1 MLDITQNLKT
11 LHTQYGQYLRATL
24 IRSLR
29 ADPLLVEAEE
39 VLHSI
44 VGADTSQ
51 MFGGQIRQMLREG
64 PLPADVDDLTYMS
77 DEREVLERFRAAMGS
92 ALRNGSSLSDAE
104 REILSSLGFEKLGE
118 FRSKMQSHLGVR
130 AEIPEEDLAIYI
142 PAGEGRG
149 QAFREAIEE
158 QLQAFEFLP
167 KAPEPTVKESKP
179 APDISREHQALPEDE
194 FGSLGE
200 DALPL
205 WEPHVI
211 QQPEVREQVEIP
223 KRSELISSTE
233 RKEMLIESLTVET
246 PAIGEV
252 APGVMF
258 DFLSL
263 NPVPRLTAA
272 LEAAGFDEVGFGFIL
287 RYGRYAP
294 EGRKSEFI
302 VGGLGLA
309 DLSNRLSSWLRA
321 QGPMEAQ
328 IQVVDEGSGELA
340 IYLLAQEGA

>member
-11 LHTQYGQYLRATL
+11 LHTQYGQQLRATL

-44 VGADTSQ
+44 VETDTSQ
-51 MFGGQIRQMLREG
+51 MFRGQIRQMLREG

-77 DEREVLERFRAAMGS
+77 DEREVLERFRAAMRS
-92 ALRNGSSLSDAE
+92 ALRDGSSLSDAE
-104 REILSSLGFEKLGE
+104 QEILSSLGFEKLGE
-118 FRSKMQSHLGVR
+118 FRSKMQSHLGGP

-158 QLQAFEFLP
+158 QLRDLVVRPEMPLPTFDEDVSMSEEPFEPQVQPETERLPSEEEALAPWDPFAAQVPKEQEQDILTQASVLVT
-167 KAPEPTVKESKP
+167 APEMEALSKVS
-179 APDISREHQALPEDE
+179 APMIADGLR
-194 FGSLGE
+194 G
-200 DALPL
+200 
-205 WEPHVI
+205 
-211 QQPEVREQVEIP
+211 
-223 KRSELISSTE
+223 
-233 RKEMLIESLTVET
+233 
-246 PAIGEV
+246 
-252 APGVMF
+252 
-258 DFLSL
+258 L
-263 NPVPRLTAA
+263 NPVPMLTAA
-272 LEAAGFDEVGFGFIL
+272 LEATGVEGEDFGFLL

-309 DLSNRLSSWLRA
+309 DLSNRLSAWLKA

-328 IQVVDEGSGELA
+328 IQVVDVGSGELT